1 MASAGSLSGAVKEEI
16 MLTSICGINWGD
28 EGKGRMVDL
37 LSADYDI
44 VCRYQGGNN
53 AGHTVINERGKF
65 ILNLLPSG
73 ILREGVVNVLGNGMV
88 VDIKHLTE
96 EADKLRSQGISIS
109 PENLKISDKA
119 VITMPYHV
127 LMDCLEEERLAD
139 KKFGSTRRGIAP
151 VYADKYMKKAFRMGE
166 LLHTDL
172 MYARIKDIVEWKNL
186 TVEKGYSHAPVTVD
200 EVMDYF
206 ETYGKPLKEY
216 ICDVGLY
223 LHEANRAG
231 KNIMFEAQLGALRDI
246 DFGIYPYTSSS
257 STIAAYAPIGAGVPN
272 LKLDKSIGIMK
283 AYSTCVGEGPFTAEY
298 FGEKAEKLRKA
309 GGEYGAATGRPR
321 RVGPFD
327 VVASRYGIRCQ
338 GADEVAL
345 TKLDILSGHEEL
357 EICTAYELD
366 GKRITEFPF
375 PDALAKCTPVFE
387 KVKGWNCDISACRT
401 FEELPKAAQEYVELL
416 EKLCECRITYISV
429 GAERDEIIRR

>member
-1 MASAGSLSGAVKEEI
+1 

-37 LSADYDI
+37 LSEKFDV

-53 AGHTVINERGKF
+53 AGHTVINDRGQF
-65 ILNLLPSG
+65 VLNLLPSG
-73 ILREGVVNVLGNGMV
+73 ILRGNVVNVMGNGMV
-88 VDIKHLTE
+88 IEINHLCGE
-96 EADKLRSQGISIS
+96 IEKLRAAGISIS
-109 PENLKISDKA
+109 PANLKISDRA
-119 VITMPYHV
+119 VITMPYNV
-127 LMDCLEEERLAD
+127 LQDCLEEDRLAG

-151 VYADKYMKKAFRMGE
+151 VYADKYYKKAFRMGE
-166 LLHTDL
+166 LLHKDRL
-172 MYARIKDIVEWKNL
+172 YARVRDIVEWKNL
-186 TVEKGYSHAPVTVD
+186 TVVGGYGAEAVKTED
-200 EVMDYF
+200 MIAYF
-206 ETYGKPLKEY
+206 EEYGTKLIPY

-223 LHEANRAG
+223 LNEANAQG

-272 LKLDKSIGIMK
+272 LKLDNSVGIMK

-298 FGEKAEKLRKA
+298 FGEKAERLRKL

-338 GADEVAL
+338 GADEIAL
-345 TKLDILSGHEEL
+345 TKLDVLSDYEEI
-357 EICTAYELD
+357 EICTEYELN
-366 GKRITEFPF
+366 GKRISEFPF
-375 PDALAKCTPVFE
+375 TDVLDECKPVFT
-387 KVKGWNCDISACRT
+387 KVKGWHTDISGCRKK
-401 FEELPKAAQEYVELL
+401 EELPKEALEYIAFL
-416 EKLCECRITYISV
+416 EKACGCHIRYVSV
-429 GAERDEIIRR
+429 GAERDACIVMD

>member
-1 MASAGSLSGAVKEEI
+1 

-37 LSADYDI
+37 LSEDYDI

-96 EADKLRSQGISIS
+96 EAGRLRAQGIKIT
-109 PENLKISDKA
+109 PENLRISDKA

-151 VYADKYMKKAFRMGE
+151 VYADKYMKKAFRIGE
-166 LLHTDL
+166 LLHPER
-172 MYARIKDIVEWKNL
+172 MYARVRDIVEWKNL
-186 TVEKGYSHAPVTVD
+186 TVEKGYGHAPITAE
-200 EVMDYF
+200 EVIDYLK
-206 ETYGKPLKEY
+206 TYGEPLKDY

-223 LHEANRAG
+223 LNEAHKAG
-231 KNIMFEAQLGALRDI
+231 KRIMFEAQLGALRDI

-272 LKLDKSIGIMK
+272 LKLDKSVGIMK

-298 FGEKAEKLRKA
+298 YGEKAEKLRAA

-327 VVASRYGIRCQ
+327 VVAPRYGIRCQ
-338 GADEVAL
+338 GSDEIAL
-345 TKLDILSGHEEL
+345 TKLDVLSEFEEL
-357 EICTAYELD
+357 EICTAYELN
-366 GKRITEFPF
+366 GKIIHDFPF
-375 PDALAKCTPVFE
+375 TDALDLCKPVFE
-387 KVKGWNCDISACRT
+387 KVKGWHCDITSCRK
-401 FEELPKAAQEYVELL
+401 FEQLPRAAQDYVLLL
-416 EKLCECRITYISV
+416 EKLCECNIKYISV
-429 GAERDEIIRR
+429 GAEREQIIIR

>member
-1 MASAGSLSGAVKEEI
+1 

-37 LSADYDI
+37 LSQEFDI

-73 ILREGVVNVLGNGMV
+73 ILREEVVNVLGNGMV
-88 VDIKHLTE
+88 VDIKHLTQE
-96 EADKLRSQGISIS
+96 MARLREQGIRIT

-127 LMDCLEEERLAD
+127 QLDCLEEERLAD

-166 LLHTDL
+166 LLNTEL

-186 TVEKGYSHAPVTVD
+186 TIVGGYGAKPVTV
-200 EVMDYF
+200 EEMIDYF
-206 ETYGKPLKEY
+206 KTYGEPLKEY

-223 LHEANRAG
+223 LNEANKAG
-231 KNIMFEAQLGALRDI
+231 KKIMFEAQLGALRDI

-272 LKLDKSIGIMK
+272 LKLDRSIGIMK

-298 FGEKAEKLRKA
+298 FGEKAEKLRAA

-338 GADEVAL
+338 GADEIAL
-345 TKLDILSGHEEL
+345 TKLDVLSGHEEL
-357 EICTAYELD
+357 EICTAYELN
-366 GKRITEFPF
+366 GKIIHEFPF
-375 PDALAKCTPVFE
+375 TDVLDECKPVFE
-387 KVKGWNCDISACRT
+387 KIKGWNCDISKCRKPSD
-401 FEELPKAAQEYVELL
+401 LPKEALDYIRYI
-416 EKLCECRITYISV
+416 EKACECKIRYVSV
-429 GAERDEIIRR
+429 GAEREAYIKMY